1 MIRSFPFAA
10 ACLMLSVL
18 GGCGAL
24 SAVSKA
30 SDPLDVYTLAP
41 LAGKGGQGSAHL
53 VVEVPAASGGINT
66 DRILAQP
73 SPLQAQYLPEGRW
86 VDPAPLMMQTL
97 LVTSLQN
104 TGGFRLVGRDDA
116 GLVPD
121 YALVAEL
128 SAFQV
133 EGGPLGAAMQV
144 HVAMTATLI
153 RVEDQSIASTRRF
166 EEIVPLASD
175 DTPSIIAGFNAAV
188 SQVLVGVTAWARSR
202 GG

>member
-1 MIRSFPFAA
+1 MIRYVPMAA
-10 ACLMLSVL
+10 ACLMLGVL

-30 SDPLDVYTLAP
+30 TDPLDAYTLAP
-41 LAGKGGQGSAHL
+41 LAGSGGQGTAHL
-53 VVEVPAASGGINT
+53 VVEAPAASGSINT

-86 VDPAPLMMQTL
+86 VDPAPLLMQNL

-104 TGGFRLVGRDDA
+104 GGAFRLVGRDDA

-121 YALVAEL
+121 YALVSDL

-133 EGGPLGAAMQV
+133 EGSTLGASMRV
-144 HVAMTATLI
+144 HVAISVTLI
-153 RVEDQSIASTRRF
+153 RVEDQSIVSTRRF
-166 EEIVPLASD
+166 EALVPLASD
-175 DTPSIIAGFNAAV
+175 DTPTIISAFNTAAG
-188 SQVLVGVTAWARSR
+188 QVLVGVRDWAGSR
-202 GG
+202 GR